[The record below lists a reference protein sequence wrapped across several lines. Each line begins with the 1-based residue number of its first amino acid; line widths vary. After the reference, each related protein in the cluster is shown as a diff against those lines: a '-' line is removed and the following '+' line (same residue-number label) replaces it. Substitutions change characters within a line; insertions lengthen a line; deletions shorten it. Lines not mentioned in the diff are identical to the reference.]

1 MPGDVPRTDL
11 LSAALRH
18 CRDAELLLRPGPDRS
33 VEQALHLAGFGPEC
47 VRKACI
53 DDNVADQ
60 ALGHAFQDASDT
72 VLDFLLAL
80 DPAAARYELANHAS
94 ELEKIRSR
102 WRVECRY
109 LKTGSANLSDVTELV
124 QEGRRYVG
132 HWMAELWCDGVVSDE
147 VLR

>member
-1 MPGDVPRTDL
+1 VPRTDL

-18 CRDAELLLRPGPDRS
+18 CRDAELLLKEGPDRS
-33 VEQALHLAGFGPEC
+33 VEQALHLVGFGPEC

-72 VLDFLLAL
+72 VLEFLLAL
-80 DPAAARYELANHAS
+80 DPAAARYEIANHAS
-94 ELEKIRSR
+94 QLAKIRSR

-109 LKTGSANLSDVTELV
+109 LKTGTANPSEVDELV
-124 QEGRRYVG
+124 KEGRQYVDR
-132 HWMAELWCDGVVSDE
+132 WMAELWCDGVVADE